1 MRTVII
7 GGRTRHE
14 ILKICILIAII
25 LAVTIIIIN
34 IPGLLWK
41 QTIALLFFSIKTI
54 LLIFYWKYKI
64 AIAFFT
70 ISAFLFSGIIDV
82 AHTIEFASF
91 DVILFLISMMII
103 IGYLEEEGFFEYLM
117 DVTVTSF
124 GRSARR
130 LLLTIMLFSALL
142 APVAGAMVA
151 ALIAT
156 AMILHLA
163 AQYKVDPKP
172 LVLTVA
178 FASNIGS
185 SATTIGNP
193 VGILI
198 ALRAGLT
205 FLEFIRWAMPS
216 AMISLAVLMVVCLKI
231 FSPTIAELDKS
242 MKEIPAEARREL
254 ERSKLIRCSIVLV
267 TVIITIMFHHQLEE
281 LLYLERNTL
290 ILGIPIGIAGIILAI
305 NLEKGR
311 GILEYRVDW
320 STLIFFALLFA
331 SVGTLKYVGVTKL
344 IANTIIEFSGG
355 HEINTFFTLSSVSA
369 VLSAFLD
376 NILAVATFIPVVH
389 HLEYAGFN
397 TYPLWWALL
406 ISSTYFGNMTIVASI
421 ANMVAVGMLERRGL
435 GRITF
440 IEWMKYGIPISMIT
454 LLVGILI
461 LYVQMPLMSQL

>member
-1 MRTVII
+1 MRSII
-7 GGRTRHE
+7 VGDRAKHE
-14 ILKICILIAII
+14 ILKICLLIVII
-25 LAVTIIIIN
+25 LSVIIIVIN
-34 IPGLLWK
+34 IPGLLWR
-41 QTIALLFFSIKTI
+41 QTIALLFLSIETI
-54 LLIFYWKYKI
+54 LLIFFWKYKI
-64 AIAFFT
+64 AIAFST
-70 ISAFLFSGIIDV
+70 ISALLFSGVIDV
-82 AHTIEFASF
+82 AHIIEFASF

-103 IGYLEEEGFFEYLM
+103 IGYLEEEGFFEHLM
-117 DVTVTSF
+117 DVAITSF

-172 LVLTVA
+172 FVLAVV

-205 FLEFIRWAMPS
+205 LPEFIRWAMPS
-216 AMISLAVLMVVCLKI
+216 AIISLAILMVICLKM
-231 FSPTIAELDKS
+231 FSSSIAELDKS
-242 MKEIPAEARREL
+242 MKEISIETRREL

-267 TVIITIMFHHQLEE
+267 IVIVTIMFHHQLEE
-281 LLYLERNTL
+281 LLHLERNTL
-290 ILGIPIGIAGIILAI
+290 ILGIPIGIAGAILAI

-331 SVGTLKYVGVTKL
+331 AVGTLKYVGITKL
-344 IANTIIEFSGG
+344 IANTIAEFSGG

-369 VLSAFLD
+369 VLSAFMD

-389 HLEYAGFN
+389 HLEDAGFN

-406 ISSTYFGNMTIVASI
+406 ISSTYFGNMTIVAGI

-435 GRITF
+435 GHITF
-440 IEWMKYGIPISMIT
+440 TEWMKYGIPVSVIT
-454 LLVGILI
+454 LLVGILVV
-461 LYVQMPLMSQL
+461 YVQIPLMP